1 MLRPRRRIVRAR
13 TSLPVALVAALAAL
27 AAAGCA
33 NSHHTAAE
41 PSRLENPAY
50 ERVLRKL
57 ATDGSS
63 GAVGIVATD
72 TGTWRGAAGWA
83 DAHAKRRARPSD
95 RVAIES
101 TTKTFVATVV
111 LQLVGEGRLDL
122 HDTVQQ
128 WLPGLF
134 PARPR
139 ITIRQLLNHS
149 SGVPSD
155 FGISEPPLVRVKRIA
170 AQGCCLFPPGTSSA
184 YSNSDFVL
192 LGLIVEKVT
201 GRPLDQVVTSRII
214 RRLHLRSTSY
224 GTALAQRMTPWL
236 GPVESFGRPVS
247 GDGGIISTVD
257 DLATFFR
264 ALLGGKLL
272 PQKQLAEMK
281 RTIAT
286 DRPDLRYGLGIWRYR
301 VPCGF
306 AWGHG
311 GLASYALDVEVARD
325 GSKAAIWAVNNP
337 ALADWSAGDRL
348 YCA

>member
-1 MLRPRRRIVRAR
+1 VASFALTRVI
-13 TSLPVALVAALAAL
+13 SLPVALAI
-27 AAAGCA
+27 AAASVAGGCA
-33 NSHHTAAE
+33 NSRHAAAE
-41 PSRLENPAY
+41 PPRLENPAY
-50 ERVLRKL
+50 QRELRKL
-57 ATDGSS
+57 ASDGFS
-63 GAVGIVATD
+63 GAVAIVATD
-72 TGTWRGAAGWA
+72 AGTWRGAAGWA
-83 DAHAKRRARPSD
+83 DASTKRRARTSD
-95 RVAIES
+95 RFAIES

-111 LQLVGEGRLDL
+111 LQLVGERRLALDE
-122 HDTVQQ
+122 TVQH

-149 SGVPSD
+149 SGIPSD
-155 FGISEPPLVRVKRIA
+155 FGFSEAPLVRVKRIA
-170 AQGCCLFPPGTSSA
+170 AQRCCLFPPGTSSA

-201 GRPLDQVVTSRII
+201 GRPLDQVVTNRII

-224 GTALAQRMTPWL
+224 GTERAQRMTPWL

-247 GDGGIISTVD
+247 GDGGIISTVE

-272 PQKQLAEMK
+272 PRQQLAEMT
-281 RTIAT
+281 RTIAA
-286 DRPDLRYGLGIWRYR
+286 DDPDHRFGLGIFRYR
-301 VPCGF
+301 LPCGF

-311 GLASYALDVEVARD
+311 GLFSYQVDVEVARD
-325 GSKAAIWAVNNP
+325 GSKAVVWAVNNP
-337 ALADWSAGDRL
+337 APSDWSFGDRL

>member
-1 MLRPRRRIVRAR
+1 MASDARALTVVR
-13 TSLPVALVAALAAL
+13 SLPVALAI
-27 AAAGCA
+27 AAASAAGA
-33 NSHHTAAE
+33 LTTSSHATPPTLDRQTYTRELHQLAE
-41 PSRLENPAY
+41 NAP
-50 ERVLRKL
+50 
-57 ATDGSS
+57 G
-63 GAVGIVATD
+63 GAVAIVVTPE
-72 TGTWRGAAGWA
+72 GTWKGAAGWA
-83 DAHAKRRARPSD
+83 DPQAKRRARPDD
-95 RVAIES
+95 RFAIES
-101 TTKTFVATVV
+101 TTKTYVATVV
-111 LQLVGEGRLDL
+111 LQLVGERRLDL

-134 PARPR
+134 PAHPR

-149 SGVPSD
+149 SGIPSD
-155 FGISEPPLVRVKRIA
+155 FAPSVAPLVRAKRIA
-170 AQGCCLFPPGTSSA
+170 AQGLVFKPGTSSA

-201 GRPLDQVVTSRII
+201 GQPLDQIVTSRII
-214 RRLHLRSTSY
+214 RRLHLRGTSY
-224 GTALAQRMTPWL
+224 GTEHAQRMTPWL

-247 GDGGIISTVD
+247 GDGGIISTVED
-257 DLATFFR
+257 VATFFR

-272 PQKQLAEMK
+272 APRQLAEMT

-311 GLASYALDVEVARD
+311 GLFSYAVDVEVARD
-325 GSKAAIWAVNNP
+325 GSKAVVWALNKP
-337 ALADWSAGDRL
+337 AAADWSFADRL

>member
-1 MLRPRRRIVRAR
+1 MARIACAGPRCGIAV
-13 TSLPVALVAALAAL
+13 VAALAAL
-27 AAAGCA
+27 GTGGCA
-33 NSHHTAAE
+33 NSRHAAAE

-50 ERVLRKL
+50 QRELRKL
-57 ATDGSS
+57 ASDGSS

-83 DAHAKRRARPSD
+83 DVQAKRRAKPDD
-95 RVAIES
+95 RFAIES

-111 LQLVGEGRLDL
+111 LQLDGERRLDL

-134 PARPR
+134 PAHPR

-149 SGVPSD
+149 SGIPSE
-155 FGISEPPLVRVKRIA
+155 FAPSVAPLVRAKRIA
-170 AQGCCLFPPGTSSA
+170 AQGLAFKPGTSSA

-214 RRLHLRSTSY
+214 RRLHLRGTSY
-224 GTALAQRMTPWL
+224 GTERAQRMTPWL
-236 GPVESFGRPVS
+236 GLVESFGRPVS
-247 GDGGIISTVD
+247 GDGGIISTVED
-257 DLATFFR
+257 VATFFR

-272 PQKQLAEMK
+272 APKQLAEMT

-311 GLASYALDVEVARD
+311 GRLELRRPTLLRLVPRTTCANGTAP
-325 GSKAAIWAVNNP
+325 G
-337 ALADWSAGDRL
+337 RL
-348 YCA
+348 YIPIE